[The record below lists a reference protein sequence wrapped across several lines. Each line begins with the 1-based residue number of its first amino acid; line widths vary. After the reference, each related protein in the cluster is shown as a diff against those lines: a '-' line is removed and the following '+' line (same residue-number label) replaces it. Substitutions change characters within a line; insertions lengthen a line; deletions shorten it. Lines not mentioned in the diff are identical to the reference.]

1 MRVGTPF
8 GEYPVEFKR
17 VERREGSIV
26 IVASMVGLES
36 TVVIEREDLGKV
48 MRKLALPVA
57 ALALI
62 AYSRRRG

>member
-17 VERREGSIV
+17 VERRKGSIV
-26 IVASMVGLES
+26 IVGSMVGLES
-36 TVVIEREDLGKV
+36 TVILEREDLGKLI
-48 MRKLALPVA
+48 RRLAPVGV

>member
-8 GEYPVEFKR
+8 GEYPVKFKR

-26 IVASMVGLES
+26 IVADMVGLES
-36 TVVIEREDLGKV
+36 TLVLDREDLAKV